1 MVLRLFV
8 PPLERPDADAEF
20 GWVLMDRRGDGLR
33 EGSGP
38 LAGVPRADEVH
49 AILPASRVLYARL
62 KLPRVNATTIRELLP
77 FAVEDRLLEDPS
89 HIHAVA
95 GRTDAQGETVV
106 AVVDRVWLQGVLDLL
121 SRAGFAPAHAW
132 CESALNAPQD
142 GRWLVV
148 LGATR
153 NYLLESGGVAVPFD
167 RPAGTDLPLAIHIAV
182 DEARAR
188 GAAPAEIRVVVEP
201 GAANAEPAA
210 WTEHTGVPVAAG
222 NSAANTRAAPVA
234 ADSIDLLSGDFAPAS
249 TRFSGVRVPRLAVGL
264 ACAIVIVQ
272 IGSSIIDW
280 WRLDGAREKLETER
294 IAIFKAAF
302 PEARTIVD
310 PALQMSRN
318 LADLQR
324 SRGQPASDDFLA
336 LATAAAA
343 RSGAPG
349 PAKRVTYS
357 NGKLDVER
365 GEAKK

>member
-1 MVLRLFV
+1 MILRLFV

-20 GWVLMDRRGDGLR
+20 GWALMDRRGEGLR
-33 EGSGP
+33 EGAGP
-38 LAGVPRADEVH
+38 LVGLPRADEVQ

-77 FAVEDRLLEDPS
+77 FAVEDRLLADPA

-95 GRTDAQGETVV
+95 GRTDPQGETVV
-106 AVVDRVWLQGVLDLL
+106 AVVDRVWLEAVVDLL

-132 CESALNAPQD
+132 CESALHVAQD
-142 GRWLVV
+142 GRWIVV

-167 RPAGTDLPLAIHIAV
+167 RPAGSDLPLAIRIAV

-188 GAAPAEIRVVVEP
+188 GNAPTEIRVVVEP
-201 GAANAEPAA
+201 GAATAEPAA
-210 WTEHTGVPVAAG
+210 WREQTGVPVAAVT
-222 NSAANTRAAPVA
+222 ATANQRAAPIA
-234 ADSIDLLSGDFAPAS
+234 ADSIDLLAGDFSPAS
-249 TRFSGVRVPRLAVGL
+249 SRFSGLRIPRLAVAL
-264 ACAIVIVQ
+264 ACVIAILQ
-272 IGSSIIDW
+272 IGLSAFDW
-280 WRLDGAREKLETER
+280 WRMEGARRALEAER
-294 IAIFKAAF
+294 VAIFQAAF

-318 LADLQR
+318 LAELQR
-324 SRGQPASDDFLA
+324 SRGQPAGDDFLA

-343 RSGAPG
+343 HASG
-349 PAKRVTYS
+349 PAKRLRYG

-365 GEAKK
+365 GEAGK